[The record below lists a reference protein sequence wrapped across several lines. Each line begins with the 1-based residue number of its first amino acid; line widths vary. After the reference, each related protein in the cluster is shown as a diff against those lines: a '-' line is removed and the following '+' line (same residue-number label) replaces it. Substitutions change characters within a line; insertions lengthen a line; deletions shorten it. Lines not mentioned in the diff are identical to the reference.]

1 VTKYLKGVGV
11 ELEEGSELI
20 TLVPLGEDWEGF
32 KSKMQASDIE
42 DKQLI
47 IRLLEDYT
55 DKNKR
60 EEEIRNLSFTFK
72 EIEKQILPELRRSQI
87 VIDYKETGYSD
98 EELIQIGKS
107 TPSSL
112 TVEELLKAATLVSD
126 MNDKL
131 TMYKAG
137 ADKFT
142 TDYRC
147 ANNAAAVFIM
157 QGDNDMAQTY
167 MEKATT
173 AETNAITNNNM
184 GILTR
189 RSGDRRA
196 AMNFYGNASGAG
208 SEVNYNK
215 GLIQIQDGEYDAAI
229 GSMNGKETFNTA
241 LVKMLNGDNSGASQ
255 AMTESNDDSAIADY
269 LRAIIAARSND
280 SAGVMS
286 NITSAV
292 AKDKSLK
299 EKAKNDLEFRDF
311 KAQFSF

>member
-1 VTKYLKGVGV
+1 MG
-11 ELEEGSELI
+11 
-20 TLVPLGEDWEGF
+20 
-32 KSKMQASDIE
+32 
-42 DKQLI
+42 
-47 IRLLEDYT
+47 
-55 DKNKR
+55 
-60 EEEIRNLSFTFK
+60 
-72 EIEKQILPELRRSQI
+72 
-87 VIDYKETGYSD
+87 
-98 EELIQIGKS
+98 
-107 TPSSL
+107 
-112 TVEELLKAATLVSD
+112 
-126 MNDKL
+126 
-131 TMYKAG
+131 
-137 ADKFT
+137 
-142 TDYRC
+142 
-147 ANNAAAVFIM
+147 
-157 QGDNDMAQTY
+157 
-167 MEKATT
+167 KATT

-255 AMTESNDDSAIADY
+255 AMTESNDESAVADY

-292 AKDKSLK
+292 ALDESLK
-299 EKAKNDLEFRDF
+299 EKAKKED
-311 KAQFSF
+311 

>member
-1 VTKYLKGVGV
+1 
-11 ELEEGSELI
+11 
-20 TLVPLGEDWEGF
+20 
-32 KSKMQASDIE
+32 
-42 DKQLI
+42 
-47 IRLLEDYT
+47 
-55 DKNKR
+55 
-60 EEEIRNLSFTFK
+60 
-72 EIEKQILPELRRSQI
+72 
-87 VIDYKETGYSD
+87 
-98 EELIQIGKS
+98 
-107 TPSSL
+107 
-112 TVEELLKAATLVSD
+112 
-126 MNDKL
+126 
-131 TMYKAG
+131 
-137 ADKFT
+137 
-142 TDYRC
+142 
-147 ANNAAAVFIM
+147 
-157 QGDNDMAQTY
+157 
-167 MEKATT
+167 
-173 AETNAITNNNM
+173 M

-292 AKDKSLK
+292 AKDESLK

>member
-1 VTKYLKGVGV
+1 MPIMAMDNFQRVLSFSNSDTEINYGKNKSNVTSKELKDEDWINMKMFVEGIIADERKDVTKISLKSFASPEGEVDLNDNLAQERAESSAAAVTKYLKGAGV

-32 KSKMQASDIE
+32 KSKMQTSDIE

-55 DKNKR
+55 DKDKR

-87 VIDYKETGYSD
+87 VIDYDETGYSD

-131 TMYKAG
+131 AMYKAG

-147 ANNAAAVFIM
+147 ANNAAAILSC
-157 QGDNDMAQTY
+157 
-167 MEKATT
+167 KATMIWLRLT
-173 AETNAITNNNM
+173 WEKLLLLRRMLSPIT
-184 GILTR
+184 TW
-189 RSGDRRA
+189 
-196 AMNFYGNASGAG
+196 
-208 SEVNYNK
+208 
-215 GLIQIQDGEYDAAI
+215 
-229 GSMNGKETFNTA
+229 
-241 LVKMLNGDNSGASQ
+241 
-255 AMTESNDDSAIADY
+255 ES
-269 LRAIIAARSND
+269 
-280 SAGVMS
+280 
-286 NITSAV
+286 
-292 AKDKSLK
+292 
-299 EKAKNDLEFRDF
+299 
-311 KAQFSF
+311 